1 MRDLIHFVAKA
12 IVDNPDEVEVREV
25 NRGRRLELMV
35 ADDDLGRII
44 GRRGRTAQA
53 MRTLLRAAA
62 RSRGPVDLEILGRE
76 ESGAE

>member
-1 MRDLIHFVAKA
+1 MRDLIYFVAKA

-62 RSRGPVDLEILGRE
+62 RSRGPVDLEIVGPE